1 MQKVRYK
8 HYFVTTI
15 LSFSYSLQN
24 DWYVIRVKSEILYSQ
39 VIKIY
44 PCEIRATLKLKDKI
58 EQNIIIKRN
67 EQFSHTSYGS
77 GTKSLKGD
85 KCKLHKRES
94 EVEDN
99 TSFLHVSK
107 LKMKVYYLLL
117 NTRPLLYLRCF
128 EGIFKGF
135 SRRWNLLM
143 KFLNRRL
150 FRATLIYLFCQDI
163 EDMG

>member
-1 MQKVRYK
+1 MSSSL
-8 HYFVTTI
+8 I
-15 LSFSYSLQN
+15 L
-24 DWYVIRVKSEILYSQ
+24 LYS
-39 VIKIY
+39 
-44 PCEIRATLKLKDKI
+44 
-58 EQNIIIKRN
+58 
-67 EQFSHTSYGS
+67 S
-77 GTKSLKGD
+77 GTKSLEGD

-143 KFLNRRL
+143 KILNRRL
-150 FRATLIYLFCQDI
+150 FRATLIYLFCQVI
-163 EDMG
+163 EDMA